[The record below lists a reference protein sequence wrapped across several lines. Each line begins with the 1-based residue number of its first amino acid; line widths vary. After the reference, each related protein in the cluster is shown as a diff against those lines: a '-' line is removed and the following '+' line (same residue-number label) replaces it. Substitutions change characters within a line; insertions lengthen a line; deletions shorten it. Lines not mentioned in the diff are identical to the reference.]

1 MLLEYISGKEA
12 GLVTVIETVTGIVTR
27 TGGIVIRTEK
37 ESVKRRGNVKR
48 REKEK
53 RKEKEKRSEKGKRN
67 EKEIKSE
74 RKKRNV
80 KENGRRSENEETRRT
95 ATDLHQNLQEGKYTV
110 NIH

>member
-1 MLLEYISGKEA
+1 LLLEYISGKEA

-27 TGGIVIRTEK
+27 TGGIVIRKEK

-53 RKEKEKRSEKGKRN
+53 EKEKRSEKGKRN
-67 EKEIKSE
+67 EKKIKSE

-95 ATDLHQNLQEGKYTV
+95 ATYLHQNLREGKYIV